1 MNIKNIIKNKQK
13 ELMQGMI
20 ALILCVALFCS
31 AAASGKNDGSEWK
44 MRHGGQKYEETGTD
58 GRVQTPL
65 YAGILAEFR
74 ANEMAILS
82 DNQEIL
88 AKAAERAAEE
98 AAHPEQGVYTFLQGP
113 KSWTEGRA
121 WSGEWSN
128 QYVRGNY
135 FGNFGCGLCCMA
147 NIYCTLTE
155 HTCSPWDMY
164 EYARQVSGYAPSRK
178 IGAIGWA
185 DMKVTL
191 RKSGFDCTLNTKPE
205 SYEEFQQEIA
215 ASQMAVVL
223 ISSRDDDTYW
233 KKTGGHYVSISLYD
247 ASSDR
252 VFLGDPADPDGNR
265 SWIPLRYVYD
275 ALKTVSQYQYLLVQD
290 YAEEQNQWMHDGIT
304 DAWGG
309 M

>member
-1 MNIKNIIKNKQK
+1 MNMKNIIKNKQK

-31 AAASGKNDGSEWK
+31 AAVSGKNDGSEWK

-135 FGNFGCGLCCMA
+135 FGNSDAVCAVWQISTARLRSIHVLRGT
-147 NIYCTLTE
+147 CTNMRGRCPAM
-155 HTCSPWDMY
+155 HH
-164 EYARQVSGYAPSRK
+164 RGRSGQSAGR
-178 IGAIGWA
+178 I
-185 DMKVTL
+185 
-191 RKSGFDCTLNTKPE
+191 
-205 SYEEFQQEIA
+205 
-215 ASQMAVVL
+215 
-223 ISSRDDDTYW
+223 
-233 KKTGGHYVSISLYD
+233 
-247 ASSDR
+247 
-252 VFLGDPADPDGNR
+252 
-265 SWIPLRYVYD
+265 
-275 ALKTVSQYQYLLVQD
+275 
-290 YAEEQNQWMHDGIT
+290 
-304 DAWGG
+304 
-309 M
+309 

>member
-1 MNIKNIIKNKQK
+1 
-13 ELMQGMI
+13 
-20 ALILCVALFCS
+20 
-31 AAASGKNDGSEWK
+31 
-44 MRHGGQKYEETGTD
+44 
-58 GRVQTPL
+58 
-65 YAGILAEFR
+65 
-74 ANEMAILS
+74 MAILS

-155 HTCSPWDMY
+155 YTCSPWDMY

-205 SYEEFQQEIA
+205 SYEQFQQEIA

-223 ISSRDDDTYW
+223 VSSRDDDTYW

-247 ASSDR
+247 ASSDQ

>member
-1 MNIKNIIKNKQK
+1 
-13 ELMQGMI
+13 MQGMI

-31 AAASGKNDGSEWK
+31 AAVSGKNDGSEWK

-135 FGNFGCGLCCMA
+135 LVISDAVCAVWQISTARLRSIPVLRGTCMNMRGRCPA
-147 NIYCTLTE
+147 M
-155 HTCSPWDMY
+155 HH
-164 EYARQVSGYAPSRK
+164 RGRSGQSAGR
-178 IGAIGWA
+178 I
-185 DMKVTL
+185 
-191 RKSGFDCTLNTKPE
+191 
-205 SYEEFQQEIA
+205 
-215 ASQMAVVL
+215 
-223 ISSRDDDTYW
+223 
-233 KKTGGHYVSISLYD
+233 
-247 ASSDR
+247 
-252 VFLGDPADPDGNR
+252 
-265 SWIPLRYVYD
+265 
-275 ALKTVSQYQYLLVQD
+275 
-290 YAEEQNQWMHDGIT
+290 
-304 DAWGG
+304 
-309 M
+309 

>member
-1 MNIKNIIKNKQK
+1 M
-13 ELMQGMI
+13 
-20 ALILCVALFCS
+20 ALA
-31 AAASGKNDGSEWK
+31 GRN
-44 MRHGGQKYEETGTD
+44 MRKTGTD

-155 HTCSPWDMY
+155 YTCSPWDMY

-178 IGAIGWA
+178 IGAIG
-185 DMKVTL
+185 L
-191 RKSGFDCTLNTKPE
+191 GGYE
-205 SYEEFQQEIA
+205 SYIA
-215 ASQMAVVL
+215 
-223 ISSRDDDTYW
+223 
-233 KKTGGHYVSISLYD
+233 KK
-247 ASSDR
+247 R
-252 VFLGDPADPDGNR
+252 F
-265 SWIPLRYVYD
+265 
-275 ALKTVSQYQYLLVQD
+275 
-290 YAEEQNQWMHDGIT
+290 
-304 DAWGG
+304 
-309 M
+309 

>member
-1 MNIKNIIKNKQK
+1 MEFPKKSCPAGRKRVTLGRFRNAILKEKLQMNMKNIIKNKQK
-13 ELMQGMI
+13 ELVQGMI

-31 AAASGKNDGSEWK
+31 AAVSGKNDGSEWK

-135 FGNFGCGLCCMA
+135 FGNLLHAYGVYLF
-147 NIYCTLTE
+147 
-155 HTCSPWDMY
+155 S
-164 EYARQVSGYAPSRK
+164 V
-178 IGAIGWA
+178 
-185 DMKVTL
+185 
-191 RKSGFDCTLNTKPE
+191 
-205 SYEEFQQEIA
+205 
-215 ASQMAVVL
+215 
-223 ISSRDDDTYW
+223 
-233 KKTGGHYVSISLYD
+233 GHV
-247 ASSDR
+247 
-252 VFLGDPADPDGNR
+252 
-265 SWIPLRYVYD
+265 
-275 ALKTVSQYQYLLVQD
+275 
-290 YAEEQNQWMHDGIT
+290 
-304 DAWGG
+304 
-309 M
+309 

>member
-1 MNIKNIIKNKQK
+1 MEFPKKSCPAGRKRVTLGGFRNAILKEKLQMDIKNIIKNKQK
-13 ELMQGMI
+13 EFIQGMI

-31 AAASGKNDGSEWK
+31 AAVSGENDGSEWK

-58 GRVQTPL
+58 GRGQTPL

-155 HTCSPWDMY
+155 YTCSPWDMY
-164 EYARQVSGYAPSRK
+164 
-178 IGAIGWA
+178 
-185 DMKVTL
+185 
-191 RKSGFDCTLNTKPE
+191 
-205 SYEEFQQEIA
+205 
-215 ASQMAVVL
+215 
-223 ISSRDDDTYW
+223 
-233 KKTGGHYVSISLYD
+233 
-247 ASSDR
+247 
-252 VFLGDPADPDGNR
+252 
-265 SWIPLRYVYD
+265 
-275 ALKTVSQYQYLLVQD
+275 
-290 YAEEQNQWMHDGIT
+290 
-304 DAWGG
+304 
-309 M
+309 

>member
-1 MNIKNIIKNKQK
+1 MNMKNIIKNKQK

-31 AAASGKNDGSEWK
+31 AAVSGKNDGSEWK

-135 FGNFGCGLCCMA
+135 FGISTARLRSIPVLRGTCMNMRGRCPA
-147 NIYCTLTE
+147 MHHRE
-155 HTCSPWDMY
+155 
-164 EYARQVSGYAPSRK
+164 RSGQSAGR
-178 IGAIGWA
+178 I
-185 DMKVTL
+185 
-191 RKSGFDCTLNTKPE
+191 
-205 SYEEFQQEIA
+205 
-215 ASQMAVVL
+215 
-223 ISSRDDDTYW
+223 
-233 KKTGGHYVSISLYD
+233 
-247 ASSDR
+247 
-252 VFLGDPADPDGNR
+252 
-265 SWIPLRYVYD
+265 
-275 ALKTVSQYQYLLVQD
+275 
-290 YAEEQNQWMHDGIT
+290 
-304 DAWGG
+304 
-309 M
+309 

>member
-1 MNIKNIIKNKQK
+1 
-13 ELMQGMI
+13 MQGMI

-155 HTCSPWDMY
+155 YTCSPWDMY
-164 EYARQVSGYAPSRK
+164 EYARQVSIAEDRGNRLGGY
-178 IGAIGWA
+178 
-185 DMKVTL
+185 
-191 RKSGFDCTLNTKPE
+191 E
-205 SYEEFQQEIA
+205 SYIA
-215 ASQMAVVL
+215 
-223 ISSRDDDTYW
+223 
-233 KKTGGHYVSISLYD
+233 KK
-247 ASSDR
+247 R
-252 VFLGDPADPDGNR
+252 F
-265 SWIPLRYVYD
+265 
-275 ALKTVSQYQYLLVQD
+275 
-290 YAEEQNQWMHDGIT
+290 
-304 DAWGG
+304 
-309 M
+309 

>member
-1 MNIKNIIKNKQK
+1 MNMKNIIKNKQK
-13 ELMQGMI
+13 EFMQGMI

-31 AAASGKNDGSEWK
+31 AAVSGENDGSEWK

-58 GRVQTPL
+58 GRGQTPL

-155 HTCSPWDMY
+155 YTCSPWDMY

-205 SYEEFQQEIA
+205 SYEQFQ
-215 ASQMAVVL
+215 
-223 ISSRDDDTYW
+223 
-233 KKTGGHYVSISLYD
+233 
-247 ASSDR
+247 
-252 VFLGDPADPDGNR
+252 
-265 SWIPLRYVYD
+265 
-275 ALKTVSQYQYLLVQD
+275 
-290 YAEEQNQWMHDGIT
+290 
-304 DAWGG
+304 
-309 M
+309 